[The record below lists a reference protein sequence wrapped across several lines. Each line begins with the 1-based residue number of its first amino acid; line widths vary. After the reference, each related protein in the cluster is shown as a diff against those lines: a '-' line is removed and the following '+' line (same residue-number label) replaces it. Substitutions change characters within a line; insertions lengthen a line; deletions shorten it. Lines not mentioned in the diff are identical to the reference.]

1 MLALSLQLSWSFIT
15 IMKNLQASTPRI
27 KLATAAVMAAS
38 VFALIAGCANTDTRP
53 EVTHDGL
60 EAVTGTKFGDVYA
73 KPGVDLSSYS
83 KFTIDTCDVAFKKN
97 WQRDQNSSRV
107 SATRR
112 VSDSD
117 VQGIRDALS
126 ALCLAEFVAALQ
138 AAPAYPMVTFDAA
151 DTQTLVLTPSIIN
164 LNISAP
170 DVKSP
175 GMSRSYTTNNT
186 GEMTLYLE
194 LSDASTGEILYRI
207 IDRRRSRQ
215 SFGLQWTNSVTNTA
229 DAKRILEQWSA
240 QLREGV
246 DHIAGQAGMSGN

>member
-1 MLALSLQLSWSFIT
+1 MTNERTVAL
-15 IMKNLQASTPRI
+15 RI
-27 KLATAAVMAAS
+27 KLAKAALIAAS
-38 VFALIAGCANTDTRP
+38 VFALMVGCASTDTRP

-60 EAVTGTKFGDVYA
+60 AAVTGTKFGDVYV
-73 KPGVDLSSYS
+73 KPGVDLSSYN

-97 WQRDQNSSRV
+97 WQRNQNSSRV
-107 SATRR
+107 STTRR
-112 VSDSD
+112 VGDSD
-117 VQGIRDALS
+117 VQGIRDTLS
-126 ALCLAEFVAALQ
+126 SLCLAEFVAALQ
-138 AAPAYPMVTFDAA
+138 AAPAYPIVTFDAA
-151 DTQTLVLTPSIIN
+151 DTQTLVLSPNIIN

-170 DVKSP
+170 DINSP
-175 GMSRSYTTNNT
+175 GMSQSYTTNNT

-229 DAKRILEQWSA
+229 DAKRILGQWSA